1 MHDKKLLEEIKTI
14 YALNKNIKSMVD
26 DLEHNVNI
34 EYWANKLCSDDFNNN
49 LEIAEAL
56 FDEAVENAN
65 EFRDYKELA
74 FYVGRSSGINDK
86 DWAKELLDITITK
99 ITNVRDLRNLAD
111 ALANKDSGYTDENI
125 AATLYK
131 ECIQKASNAYGF
143 YCIAD
148 SLCDPSLLNDKDWA
162 KELYLKAIEV
172 AQTAEE
178 LTCIAD
184 AIADED
190 GYNDETWANELH
202 AVAYEHENQE
212 SEKKS

>member
-1 MHDKKLLEEIKTI
+1 MHDKKLLEEIKNV
-14 YALNKNIKSMVD
+14 YALNNNIKSLVK

-34 EYWANKLCSDDFNNN
+34 AYWANRLCGDDFNNN

-56 FDEAVENAN
+56 FDEAVENAQ
-65 EFRDYKELA
+65 EFREYKELA
-74 FYVGRSSGINDK
+74 FYVGRSSGINDM

-99 ITNVRDLRNLAD
+99 ITNIRDLRNLAD

-148 SLCDPSLLNDKDWA
+148 SLSDSSLLNDKPWA
-162 KELYLKAIEV
+162 KELYLKAIDV
-172 AQTAEE
+172 AETSEE

-190 GYNDETWANELH
+190 GYNDEDWANELH
-202 AVAYEHENQE
+202 SIAYEHENQGND
-212 SEKKS
+212 KKS

>member
-1 MHDKKLLEEIKTI
+1 MHDKKLLEEIKNV
-14 YALNKNIKSMVD
+14 YALNNNIKSLVK

-34 EYWANKLCSDDFNNN
+34 AYWANRLCGDEFNNN

-56 FDEAVENAN
+56 FDEAVENAQ
-65 EFRDYKELA
+65 EFREYKELA
-74 FYVGRSSGINDK
+74 FYVGRSSGINDM

-99 ITNVRDLRNLAD
+99 ITNIRDLRNLAD

-148 SLCDPSLLNDKDWA
+148 SLSDSSLLNDKPWA
-162 KELYLKAIEV
+162 KELYLKAIDV
-172 AQTAEE
+172 AETSEE

-190 GYNDETWANELH
+190 GYNDEDWANELH
-202 AVAYEHENQE
+202 SIAYEHENQGND
-212 SEKKS
+212 KKS